1 MRMNTLEILHP
12 EGWTDYELID
22 SGDGEKLERFGTY
35 IMIRP
40 DPRIIWNKLHTIEWE
55 RADATYIRSSQTE
68 GHWEIRKQ
76 PPANWHISYRDLTFT
91 LKPTEFKH
99 TGIFP
104 EQAVNWDW
112 LQEIIKKQKILH
124 PEKEIKILNLF
135 AYTGGATLAATKAG
149 AIVTHVDSAKGAIDW
164 AHENF
169 IASGLEE
176 KPVRWIVEDA
186 FKFIQRESKRGN
198 TYDGIIMDPP
208 RFGHGSKGE
217 IWKLEK
223 DLPKLLQTCKTILS
237 DSPVLILLNAYT
249 ADLSPI
255 ALGNAVSTYLTP
267 NNNITVSELTLEES
281 GSKRLVPNGI
291 SVRWNA

>member
-1 MRMNTLEILHP
+1 MNMLEFLHP
-12 EGWTDYELID
+12 DGWTEYELID

-35 IMIRP
+35 VMIRP
-40 DPRIIWNKLHTIEWE
+40 DPRIIWKKTNPSLWNESN
-55 RADATYIRSSQTE
+55 ASYIRSSQTE
-68 GHWEIRKQ
+68 GHWIIKDQ
-76 PPANWHISYRDLTFT
+76 PPAHWHITYRNFVFT

-99 TGIFP
+99 TGVFP

-112 LQEIIKKQKILH
+112 ISDVIEKQKNLH

-135 AYTGGATLAATKAG
+135 AYTGGATLAATHAG
-149 AIVTHVDSAKGAIDW
+149 AVVTHVDSAKGTIDW

-169 IASGLEE
+169 IASGLEG

-186 FKFIQRESKRGN
+186 FKFIVREAKRGN

-223 DLPKLLQTCKTILS
+223 DLPKLLQTCKTILTQT
-237 DSPVLILLNAYT
+237 PLIILLNAYT
-249 ADLSPI
+249 ADLSPL
-255 ALGNAVSTYLTP
+255 ALGNACIDFLTP
-267 NNNITVSELTLEES
+267 NADISMNELTIQETL
-281 GSKRLVPNGI
+281 GKRFVPHGI
-291 SVRWNA
+291 SIRWHG